1 MPKAP
6 EHHQLQA
13 AEYLAEDQLLSSNF
27 SLDRSWCNPVGSEQV
42 DPSQGLG
49 QAYRTLYKGWEIC
62 PWVTQ
67 VIQIAEASDFKQ
79 YAKWILDI
87 S

>member
-49 QAYRTLYKGWEIC
+49 QAYRTQRE
-62 PWVTQ
+62 
-67 VIQIAEASDFKQ
+67 ER
-79 YAKWILDI
+79 YAHESPKLLRLQRPQT
-87 S
+87 SNSMPSGY